1 MHDKDKNSII
11 TEIQNEYKKI
21 DDRWLILHYRTF
33 VALVLFGFLIE
44 CIIGASWFT
53 TGHVEISLSTYI
65 IKYVALPLLINLSF
79 VLSGLLVIRSSKM
92 QQKNKAYFISMLY
105 VGVCFVFYTAHIIF
119 DSLYLIFAIPM
130 LLTIVYS
137 NYTLTT
143 LTAIISIASK
153 TISDLFVVWDP
164 DKINPIDSKY
174 GLANLFISAFIL
186 CIFYV
191 VCVIVLRF
199 EKKKNAASIQK
210 EIEYHQTQQKLIIDE
225 LTEVYNRKALRQ
237 AFQDMEEEACEN
249 NSYVFVMIDIDNF
262 KALNDNYGHD
272 TGDECL
278 KEFASILRNHCTEDA
293 MPFRFGGDEFCILLK
308 NTPLESVIST
318 CKSIE
323 RDLKNSEVSRTSMP
337 MTASFGI
344 ACYDNK
350 MTAPELLK
358 HTDSTLYR
366 AKTMKDA
373 ICVYNDKADG
383 F

>member
-1 MHDKDKNSII
+1 MYEKKNNPII

-21 DDRWLILHYRTF
+21 DERWLMLHYRTF
-33 VALVLFGFLIE
+33 VLLVLFGFLIE

-65 IKYVALPLLINLSF
+65 FKYVALPLLINLSF
-79 VLSGLLVIRSSKM
+79 VLCGLLVIRSSRM
-92 QQKNKAYFISMLY
+92 QQINKTYFISILY

-119 DSLYLIFAIPM
+119 NSLYLIFTIPM

-143 LTAIISIASK
+143 FTAIISIISK

-164 DKINPIDSKY
+164 DKVNPLDSKF
-174 GLANLFISAFIL
+174 GLTNLFISAFIV

-191 VCVIVLRF
+191 VCVVVIRF
-199 EKKKNAASIQK
+199 EKEKNAASIQK
-210 EIEYHQTQQKLIIDE
+210 EIEYHQTQQKLMIDE

-237 AFQDMEEEACEN
+237 SFQDMEEEAYDN
-249 NSYVFVMIDIDNF
+249 TFVFVMIDIDNF
-262 KALNDNYGHD
+262 KTLNDDYGHD

-278 KEFASILRNHCTEDA
+278 KEFANILIKNCTEDA
-293 MPFRFGGDEFCILLK
+293 MPFRFGGDEFCILFK
-308 NTPLESVIST
+308 NMPLENVVII
-318 CKSIE
+318 CESIGRE
-323 RDLKNSEVSRTSMP
+323 LKNSIISGASMP

-344 ACYDNK
+344 ACYDNQ
-350 MTAPELLK
+350 MNAPQLLK
-358 HTDSTLYR
+358 HTDSALYR

-373 ICVYNDKADG
+373 ICVYNGAEDEL
-383 F
+383 